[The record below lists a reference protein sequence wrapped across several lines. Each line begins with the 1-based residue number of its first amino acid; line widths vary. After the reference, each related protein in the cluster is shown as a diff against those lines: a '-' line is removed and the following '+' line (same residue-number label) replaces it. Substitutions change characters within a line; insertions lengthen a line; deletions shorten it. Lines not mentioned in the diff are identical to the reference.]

1 MLPHQKVRV
10 IGSGFVSDHLSY
22 EKIPQRL
29 ESLEQIRLILSSYPC
44 DVLINCIG
52 KTGRPNIDWC
62 ENNKL
67 ETAWANVAIPIALAE
82 ECAKRKIKLIQI
94 GSGCIYFGESPHTLS
109 DKINDGAH
117 AWHKSDSKMPVYQFL
132 NMSQEEYGHWVEKP
146 QDFSQDTGWQEN
158 DSANPKSFYSKSKYS
173 CDFNIGSLPNVATLR
188 IRMPVSTLDTP
199 RNLINKLRGYKQIID
214 IPNSMTFMDDLVRC
228 IDWVIDQDISGI
240 WHVTNP
246 EPLTAAQIMKEYQ
259 KYVPEHQFEIITK
272 ERLDALT
279 KAERSNCILD
289 TSKLKNAGFQMTPSQ
304 EALEKCMKQY
314 IGKCGLK

>member
-52 KTGRPNIDWC
+52 KTGRPNIDQC
-62 ENNKL
+62 ENNKF
-67 ETAWANVAIPIALAE
+67 ETTLANTVIPIMLAE

-94 GSGCIYFGESPHTLS
+94 GSGCIYFGEPPN
-109 DKINDGAH
+109 K
-117 AWHKSDSKMPVYQFL
+117 
-132 NMSQEEYGHWVEKP
+132 
-146 QDFSQDTGWQEN
+146 TGWNE
-158 DSANPKSFYSKSKYS
+158 DDPANPKSFYSKSKYA
-173 CDFNIGSLPNVATLR
+173 CDLAIGSLPNVATLR
-188 IRMPVSTLDTP
+188 IRMPISTLDTP